1 MTNTTTTLD
10 ELEFAGAM
18 KFRFGEILEEDYDN
32 GTGIPFTPNTL
43 NLNRLQHVAVSVKGS
58 GGTHA
63 NYESDNDVIK
73 VYDGGSEV
81 TDTNTVDL
89 EIMAIGR

>member
-32 GTGIPFTPNTL
+32 GTGVPFTPNTL
-43 NLNRLQHVAVSVKGS
+43 NLNRLQHVAVSVKGD
-58 GGTHA
+58 GAAYA
-63 NYESDNDVIK
+63 NYEADNDVIK
-73 VYDGGSEV
+73 VYDTAGELAADS
-81 TDTNTVDL
+81 TVDL